1 MTVMETENDTL
12 GLTITGEEELVQE
25 LLFNKFSSKRRKP
38 HTGLILC

>member
-25 LLFNKFSSKRRKP
+25 LLLNSLQKEEN
-38 HTGLILC
+38 HIQG